1 MNAVILRPHAVLD
14 PVEAMRLRN
23 NFDLVDHNCRARVIV
38 DLTGTSHLSGA
49 GLAAVTHIVMRARR
63 TGRPIR
69 VLLPEQGSEAARI
82 IDQADLRRFLMSAAD
97 PAGTDLDHRSAP
109 LPAVRHALA
118 PA

>member
-14 PVEAMRLRN
+14 PVEAMRLRS
-23 NFDLVDHNCRARVIV
+23 NFDLVAHNCRARVIV

-49 GLAAVTHIVMRARR
+49 GLAAVTHIVLRARR

-69 VLLPEQGSEAARI
+69 VLLPEPGSDAARI

-97 PAGTDLDHRSAP
+97 RVGAP
-109 LPAVRHALA
+109 SEHPSTPRPMVRHALA